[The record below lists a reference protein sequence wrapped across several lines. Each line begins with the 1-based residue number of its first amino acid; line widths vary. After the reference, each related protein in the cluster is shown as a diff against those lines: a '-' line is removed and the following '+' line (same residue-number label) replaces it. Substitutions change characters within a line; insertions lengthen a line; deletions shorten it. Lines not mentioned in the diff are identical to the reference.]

1 MFVIDYYNDKT
12 RGCVCTLCRFF
23 SFHTISCC
31 CSNQHFLYLP
41 LNVPVTICLAK
52 PRKTISGLIILLRHF
67 LKFDF
72 VVILISHSSRYFIVY
87 STLYV
92 RSSTFDYFLQLNSS
106 VMMSCWYMKVE
117 MNNSDFNLGQALILL
132 LSYFL
137 VKRWLPQK
145 MALDPLCIE

>member
-12 RGCVCTLCRFF
+12 KGCVCTLCRFF

-41 LNVPVTICLAK
+41 LNVPVTICIAK

-72 VVILISHSSRYFIVY
+72 VVILISHSSRYFIV
-87 STLYV
+87 
-92 RSSTFDYFLQLNSS
+92 
-106 VMMSCWYMKVE
+106 
-117 MNNSDFNLGQALILL
+117 
-132 LSYFL
+132 
-137 VKRWLPQK
+137 
-145 MALDPLCIE
+145 